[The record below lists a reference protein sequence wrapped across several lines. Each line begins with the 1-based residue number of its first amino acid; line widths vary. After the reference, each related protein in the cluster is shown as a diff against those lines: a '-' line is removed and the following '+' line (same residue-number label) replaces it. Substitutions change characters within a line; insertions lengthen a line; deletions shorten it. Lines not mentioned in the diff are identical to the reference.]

1 MHNRYHY
8 YMRYITFYDNL
19 IFIHSATQLF
29 QGFYQQHILPMEKE
43 KQVPVKPHHW
53 CPVCMTGSCIF
64 KGRSR
69 YFLTIVKTPFP
80 GSKARYFYA
89 TKKPGKPRQNYQ
101 KEITI
106 FSGSRIRERQA
117 IWRNRK
123 YRGNSALHIIP

>member
-19 IFIHSATQLF
+19 IFIHSVPRLF
-29 QGFYQQHILPMEKE
+29 QGFYHQHILSVGKE

-69 YFLTIVKTPFP
+69 YFLTIVKTLFP
-80 GSKARYFYA
+80 GSKARYFCV
-89 TKKPGKPRQNYQ
+89 TKKPGKPRQTIKKKLQFSPDQGYESVRQFGGIGNI
-101 KEITI
+101 KEILPFI
-106 FSGSRIRERQA
+106 
-117 IWRNRK
+117 
-123 YRGNSALHIIP
+123 